1 MKLLQRMPGAAQPNN
16 ERSSASD
23 RAFAEAI
30 REKFALDEDNDQ
42 DILDQHV
49 SRVWKDQTPHR
60 SPGTM
65 SPCPPIPSRRRT
77 ATHDSGMVSDGA
89 MSLSRFPFHQF
100 DLINLTK
107 FKLLVPFNR
116 WPLNEALKVNARS
129 QFLF

>member
-1 MKLLQRMPGAAQPNN
+1 MPGTA
-16 ERSSASD
+16 SSAND

-89 MSLSRFPFHQF
+89 MSLSKF
-100 DLINLTK
+100 DLSEFINQ
-107 FKLLVPFNR
+107 
-116 WPLNEALKVNARS
+116 A
-129 QFLF
+129 FLIAAIFCMPQVGTQ

>member
-1 MKLLQRMPGAAQPNN
+1 MINAPQGNN
-16 ERSSASD
+16 ERSNAND

-30 REKFALDEDNDQ
+30 REKFALEEDNDQ

-77 ATHDSGMVSDGA
+77 TTHDSGMVSDGA
-89 MSLSRFPFHQF
+89 MSLSMLSPVSTLFV
-100 DLINLTK
+100 LILYSN
-107 FKLLVPFNR
+107 FG
-116 WPLNEALKVNARS
+116 
-129 QFLF
+129 